1 MDEYDYS
8 LIIGYLESSI
18 NDNDVHYLL
27 TKVQNDSEFAERF
40 NEVAEIWN
48 AGKIKHDLPRAKH
61 ALARLHQR
69 IAIAETQTVKKQSI
83 SKKLAWLS
91 AAAAILTLCLLFF
104 HTGFN
109 KTTALTYI
117 EKRTG
122 AGQKMNITLP
132 DGSLVVLN
140 TLSSIK
146 IPSNYGEKNRELQLK
161 GEAWFE
167 VEKNPEKPFIV
178 HNKNI
183 QTLVLGTKFNI
194 SGYPDD
200 DVAKV
205 SLVEGKVQVD
215 LDNDTRKRQILKPG
229 DQLVYTKKDSTSAII
244 AFIKEDA
251 TGWKDNL
258 LTLNYES
265 WPEAAKKISRWYNVK
280 VELKSAAL
288 KDCKLKG
295 SFASMS
301 LTQVL
306 RQLSYISGISWEIQG
321 KTVYITGKCN

>member
-1 MDEYDYS
+1 MDEHDYS

-18 NDNDVHYLL
+18 TDKDVHYLL
-27 TKVQNDSEFAERF
+27 HKVQNDSEFAERF

-48 AGKIKHDLPRAKH
+48 AGKINHDLPRAKH
-61 ALARLHQR
+61 ALKRLHQR
-69 IAIAETQTVKKQSI
+69 IEAVEIKTNTKKVI
-83 SKKLAWLS
+83 NKKLAWLS
-91 AAAAILTLCLLFF
+91 AAAAILVLCLLFF
-104 HTGFN
+104 HTEFN
-109 KTTALTYI
+109 KTTTLTYI
-117 EKRTG
+117 EKHTG

-140 TLSSIK
+140 TLSTLK
-146 IPSNYGEKNRELQLK
+146 IPSNYGIRNRELQLK

-167 VEKNPEKPFIV
+167 VEKNPQKPFIV
-178 HNKNI
+178 HTGHI

-200 DVAKV
+200 EMAKV

-215 LDNDTRKRQILKPG
+215 IDNDTRKRQILKPG
-229 DQLVYTKKDSTSAII
+229 DQLIYTKKDSTSAITT
-244 AFIKEDA
+244 FIKDDA
-251 TGWKDNL
+251 AGWKDNL

-280 VELKSAAL
+280 VELKSTAL
-288 KDCKLKG
+288 TDCKLKG

>member
-1 MDEYDYS
+1 MDEHDYS

-18 NDNDVHYLL
+18 TDKDVHYLL
-27 TKVQNDSEFAERF
+27 HKVQNDSEFAERF

-48 AGKIKHDLPRAKH
+48 AGKINHDLPRAKH
-61 ALARLHQR
+61 ALKRLHQR
-69 IAIAETQTVKKQSI
+69 IETVEIKTNTKKVI
-83 SKKLAWLS
+83 NKKLAWLS
-91 AAAAILTLCLLFF
+91 AAAAILVLCLLFF
-104 HTGFN
+104 HTEFN
-109 KTTALTYI
+109 KTTTLTYI
-117 EKRTG
+117 EKHTG

-140 TLSSIK
+140 TLSTLK
-146 IPSNYGEKNRELQLK
+146 IPSNYGIRNRELQLK

-167 VEKNPEKPFIV
+167 VEKNPQKPFIV
-178 HNKNI
+178 HTGHI

-200 DVAKV
+200 EMAKV

-215 LDNDTRKRQILKPG
+215 IDNDTRKRQILKPG
-229 DQLVYTKKDSTSAII
+229 DQLIYTKKDSTSAITT
-244 AFIKEDA
+244 FIKDDA
-251 TGWKDNL
+251 AGWKDNL

-280 VELKSAAL
+280 VELKSTAL
-288 KDCKLKG
+288 TDCKLKG

>member
-1 MDEYDYS
+1 MDEHDYS

-18 NDNDVHYLL
+18 TDKDVHYLL
-27 TKVQNDSEFAERF
+27 HKVQNDSEFAERF

-48 AGKIKHDLPRAKH
+48 AGKINHDLPRAKH
-61 ALARLHQR
+61 ALKRLHQR
-69 IAIAETQTVKKQSI
+69 IEAVEIKTNTKKVI
-83 SKKLAWLS
+83 NKKLAWLS
-91 AAAAILTLCLLFF
+91 AAAAILVLCLLFF
-104 HTGFN
+104 HTEFN
-109 KTTALTYI
+109 KTTTLTYI
-117 EKRTG
+117 EKHTG

-140 TLSSIK
+140 TLSTLK
-146 IPSNYGEKNRELQLK
+146 IPSNYGVRNRELQLK

-167 VEKNPEKPFIV
+167 VEKNPQKPFIV
-178 HNKNI
+178 HTGHI

-200 DVAKV
+200 EMAKV

-215 LDNDTRKRQILKPG
+215 IDNDTRKRQILKPG
-229 DQLVYTKKDSTSAII
+229 DQLIYMKKDSTSAITT
-244 AFIKEDA
+244 FIKDDA
-251 TGWKDNL
+251 AGWKDNL

-280 VELKSAAL
+280 VELKSTAL
-288 KDCKLKG
+288 TDCKLKG